1 MKTAKEL
8 AKISVNATFAN
19 AERDK
24 EDMLNFIESLST
36 RLEGAAND
44 GEFSYFIRANELPK
58 MRTKN
63 AVALLRE
70 RLEPMGFEIKKLD
83 ERIKVS
89 WMAVE

>member
-8 AKISVNATFAN
+8 TKISVNAAFAN

-24 EDMLNFIESLST
+24 EDMLNFIESLSEK
-36 RLEGAAND
+36 LEEVAST
-44 GEFSYFIRANELPK
+44 GEFFYFIRNDELPK

-63 AVALLRE
+63 AVVLLRE
-70 RLEPMGFEIKKLD
+70 RLEPLGFEVKKLD

-89 WMAVE
+89 WMAV

>member
-8 AKISVNATFAN
+8 TTIAMNATFVN

-24 EDMLNFIESLST
+24 EDILNFIESLSDKI
-36 RLEGAAND
+36 EEVANT
-44 GEFSYFIRANELPK
+44 GEFSYFIRFSELPK

-70 RLEPMGFEIKKLD
+70 CLETYGLEVKKLD
-83 ERIKVS
+83 DRIKIS
-89 WMAVE
+89 WMAI

>member
-8 AKISVNATFAN
+8 TKIAVNAAFTN
-19 AERDK
+19 AEKDK
-24 EDMLNFIESLST
+24 EDMLNFIESLSKKF
-36 RLEGAAND
+36 EEKANT
-44 GEFSYFIRANELPK
+44 GEFSYFIKNDELPK

-70 RLEPMGFEIKKLD
+70 RLEPLGFEVKKLD

>member
-8 AKISVNATFAN
+8 TTIAMNATFAN
-19 AERDK
+19 AEKDK
-24 EDMLNFIESLST
+24 EDILNFIENLSEK
-36 RLEGAAND
+36 LEERANA
-44 GEFSYFIRANELPK
+44 GEFSYFIRNEELPK

-89 WMAVE
+89 WMAV

>member
-8 AKISVNATFAN
+8 TTIAMNAAFAN

-24 EDMLNFIESLST
+24 EDMLNFIESLSEK
-36 RLEGAAND
+36 LEEVAST
-44 GEFSYFIRANELPK
+44 GEFFYFIRNNELPK
-58 MRTKN
+58 MRVKN

-83 ERIKVS
+83 ERIKIS
-89 WMAVE
+89 WMAV

>member
-8 AKISVNATFAN
+8 TTIAMNAASVN

-24 EDMLNFIESLST
+24 EDMNNFIESLS
-36 RLEGAAND
+36 EKFEEVANT
-44 GEFSYFIRANELPK
+44 GEFSYYIRHSDLPK

-70 RLEPMGFEIKKLD
+70 RLEPMGFEVKKLD
-83 ERIKVS
+83 DRIKIS
-89 WMAVE
+89 WMAV

>member
-8 AKISVNATFAN
+8 AKISVNAAFTN
-19 AERDK
+19 AEKDK
-24 EDMLNFIESLST
+24 EDMLNFIESLSKKF
-36 RLEGAAND
+36 EEKANT
-44 GEFSYFIRANELPK
+44 GEFSYFIKNDELPK

-70 RLEPMGFEIKKLD
+70 RLEPLGFEVKKLD

-89 WMAVE
+89 WMDI